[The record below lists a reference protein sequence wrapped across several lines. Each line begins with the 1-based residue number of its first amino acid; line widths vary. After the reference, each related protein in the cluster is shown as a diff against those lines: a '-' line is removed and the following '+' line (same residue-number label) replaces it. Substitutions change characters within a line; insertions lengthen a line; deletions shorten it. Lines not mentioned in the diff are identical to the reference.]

1 MSLVAFIIATL
12 LAHLGLGGL
21 ASAHA
26 PATAQPHY
34 ASAGVRP
41 MDSGGGMPF
50 TQLSPP
56 TVAPVQPTDSGGGM
70 PFQ

>member
-1 MSLVAFIIATL
+1 MSLVAFIVATL

-21 ASAHA
+21 ATAHA
-26 PATAQPHY
+26 PAVAQSHHS
-34 ASAGVRP
+34 SAGVRP

-50 TQLSPP
+50 TQSAP
-56 TVAPVQPTDSGGGM
+56 TLPPVQPTDSGGGM